1 MGPVFYVTYSNSF
14 YKCDEKIQSIIPP
27 NKWFEPNTCRWKINV
42 PSPYP
47 PTIMRG
53 GNREIT
59 IVVKI
64 KPELHHTFVWDDP
77 PEPVKGWDHLT
88 Q

>member
-1 MGPVFYVTYSNSF
+1 MN
-14 YKCDEKIQSIIPP
+14 IP
-27 NKWFEPNTCRWKINV
+27 F
-42 PSPYP
+42 PYP